1 VLARFLVARLDP
13 AAELLLL
20 VGGEE
25 GDFVDFLE
33 IGLEAAFG
41 GNG

>member
-1 VLARFLVARLDP
+1 VLAGRGVTLLDA

-20 VGGEE
+20 LGGEE
-25 GDFVDFLE
+25 GDFVDLLE

-41 GNG
+41 RNG